1 MSAVQP
7 AELAPLVIVGAGGF
21 GREVLDVVEAINA
34 VSPTHEVLGFVDDA
48 ITEMNLERI
57 TSRGARH
64 LGGVADHL
72 EGPHARVSY
81 VIGIGG
87 TATRRSLAARF
98 DAAGAEAATLVHPAS
113 TQGSAVTIGPGS
125 VICAGVR
132 LTTNIDI
139 GRHVHI
145 NLNATVG
152 HDTTIGDV
160 VSLNPLVSIS
170 GDCHLEEGVLVG
182 VAGVV
187 LNGLRVGADAVVG
200 GSACAVR
207 DVPPATTVVGVPAK
221 PLPVR

>member
-1 MSAVQP
+1 MSPVQP
-7 AELAPLVIVGAGGF
+7 AELEPLVIVGAGGF
-21 GREVLDVVEAINA
+21 GREVLDVMEAINA
-34 VSPTHEVLGFVDDA
+34 ERPTYGLLGFVDDA
-48 ITEMNLERI
+48 ITDVNLERI
-57 TSRGARH
+57 TARGATH

-72 EGPHARVSY
+72 AGPHSRVSY

-87 TATRRSLAARF
+87 PGTRRSLAARF
-98 DAAGAEAATLVHPAS
+98 DAAGAGAATLVHPAS
-113 TQGSAVTIGPGS
+113 TQGSAVSIGAGS

-139 GRHVHI
+139 GRHAHI

-152 HDTTIGDV
+152 HDTTIGEF
-160 VSLNPLVSIS
+160 VSLNPLASIS
-170 GDCHLEEGVLVG
+170 GDCCLEDGVLVG

-187 LNGLRVGADAVVG
+187 LNGLRVGAGATVG

>member
-1 MSAVQP
+1 MSPQQP
-7 AELAPLVIVGAGGF
+7 AQLAPLVIVGAGGF

-34 VSPTHEVLGFVDDA
+34 VHPTHELVGFVDDA
-48 ITEMNLERI
+48 ITDINLERI
-57 TSRGARH
+57 TARGAKH
-64 LGGVADHL
+64 LGVVADHL
-72 EGPHARVSY
+72 DGPHAQVAY
-81 VIGIGG
+81 VVGIGG

-98 DAAGAEAATLVHPAS
+98 DAAGASAATLVHPLS
-113 TQGSAVTIGPGS
+113 TQGSAVSIGAGS
-125 VICAGVR
+125 VICAGAR
-132 LTTNIDI
+132 LTTNIVV

-160 VSLNPLVSIS
+160 VSLNPLASIS
-170 GDCHLEEGVLVG
+170 GDCHLEDGVLVG

-187 LNGLRVGADAVVG
+187 LNGLRVGADATVG